1 MKYLEERN
9 EHLENQIIQ
18 FFNANENNV
27 DVYSLIQME
36 TSTQEENLIVEDI

>member
-18 FFNANENNV
+18 FFNDNENNV